1 MHLQIISLDPAQ
13 VLGTDAVL
21 RRGHH
26 VVSPAHLLDL
36 ATSEGQ
42 CAAMG
47 EIAVDAVASR
57 GLAQGRHRVLEE
69 QSLAGVRVESEFID
83 HRRRRRGKQGRDP
96 APIATRGPESA
107 HARFE
112 NCDTQVRVATQ
123 QFSRSPQSRV
133 APADNRHVNV
143 NVAPQ

>member
-1 MHLQIISLDPAQ
+1 
-13 VLGTDAVL
+13 
-21 RRGHH
+21 
-26 VVSPAHLLDL
+26 
-36 ATSEGQ
+36 
-42 CAAMG
+42 MG

-69 QSLAGVRVESEFID
+69 QSLAGVRVESEFMD

-112 NCDTQVRVATQ
+112 NCDIVPNASYSVVQNPHWAAMNI
-123 QFSRSPQSRV
+123 PGI
-133 APADNRHVNV
+133 PAGHVNV